1 MKELQVLKI
10 KKIVR
15 FKLKKNESLTI
26 HGRVH
31 DITQI
36 QYKES
41 LSNYP

>member
-1 MKELQVLKI
+1 MKEQQILKI
-10 KKIVR
+10 KKNSEIQI
-15 FKLKKNESLTI
+15 KKNESLTI